1 MTIDLD
7 TVLKLSFA
15 KKMAVLSVALV
26 AIFYGYYAL
35 LYVPKQDELKRLE
48 TQLLDVQKKLQES
61 KDAARRLPEFRKE
74 VAELNRNFDKALA
87 QLPDKKEIPTLLE
100 NITTTGR
107 GANLEFL
114 LFKPVAE
121 VSRGFYAEVPVEVKV
136 VGGYSNLA
144 DFFRRVGEMSR
155 IVNIAKLKIS
165 NAKDIDGRIKLTANF
180 VVTTFMFLEKET
192 GKVAKK

>member
-1 MTIDLD
+1 MAIDLD
-7 TVLKLSFA
+7 TVLKLSLA
-15 KKMAVLSVALV
+15 KKLAVLSVVLV

-74 VAELNRNFDKALA
+74 VEELNRNFDKALA

-114 LFKPVAE
+114 LFKPMAE
-121 VSRGFYAEVPVEVKV
+121 VSKGFYAEVPVEVKV
-136 VGGYSNLA
+136 VGGYNNLA
-144 DFFRRVGEMSR
+144 DFFQRVGEMSR
-155 IVNIAKLKIS
+155 IVNISNLKIS
-165 NAKDIDGRIKLTANF
+165 NAKDIDGRIKLSANF
-180 VVTTFMFLEKET
+180 VVTTFMFLEKEA

>member
-1 MTIDLD
+1 MAIDLD
-7 TVLKLSFA
+7 TILKLSLA
-15 KKMAVLSVALV
+15 KKLAVLSAVIV

-35 LYVPKQDELKRLE
+35 LYVPKQDDLQRLE
-48 TQLLDVQKKLQES
+48 TQLLDVQQKLQES

-74 VAELNRNFDKALA
+74 VEELNRNFDKALA

-114 LFKPVAE
+114 LFKPMAE
-121 VSRGFYAEVPVEVKV
+121 VSKGFYAQVPVEVKV
-136 VGGYSNLA
+136 IGGYGDLV
-144 DFFRRVGEMSR
+144 DFFQRVGEMSR
-155 IVNIAKLKIS
+155 IVNISNLKNS
-165 NAKDIDGRIKLTANF
+165 NAKDIDGKIKLTADF
-180 VVTTFMFLEKET
+180 VVTTFMFLEKEA

>member
-1 MTIDLD
+1 MAIDLD
-7 TVLKLSFA
+7 TVLKLSLT
-15 KKMAVLSVALV
+15 KKLAVLSVVLV

-74 VAELNRNFDKALA
+74 VEELNRNFDMALA

-114 LFKPVAE
+114 LFKPLAE
-121 VSRGFYAEVPVEVKV
+121 VSKGFYAEVPVEVKV
-136 VGGYSNLA
+136 VGGYNNLA
-144 DFFRRVGEMSR
+144 DFFERVGEMSR
-155 IVNIAKLKIS
+155 IVNISKLKIS

-180 VVTTFMFLEKET
+180 VVTTFMFLEKEA